1 MTQHDGS
8 IPTSSASRAAFD
20 ELSRLHLDDESMQ
33 TVLQKV
39 AELAKRTIPNVDES
53 SVTMLQGDRAVTAV
67 YTGLLAYELDET
79 QYQRGEGPCM
89 DAATSGAAIEVTD
102 IRTETR
108 WPEYTAIAAQKGALS
123 SLSVP
128 VPVRQQVPAALNLY
142 SLRAHGFGAEAR
154 GLAGEFAAHAA
165 IAVSNM
171 YAFDTSRKT
180 ALQLQ
185 QAMASRAVIDQAKG
199 IIMAERRIDADQ
211 AFQVLAQASQ
221 RANRKLR
228 DIAQEIV
235 DAVHP

>member
-8 IPTSSASRAAFD
+8 IPTSSSRAAFD

-53 SVTMLQGDRAVTAV
+53 SVTMLVGERAVSPV

-79 QYQRGEGPCM
+79 QYQRGGGPCM
-89 DAATSGAAIEVTD
+89 DAATSGVAVEVTD

-108 WPEYTAIAAQKGALS
+108 WPEYTAVAVQKGALS

-128 VPVRQQVPAALNLY
+128 VPVRQQIPAALNLY
-142 SLRAHGFGAEAR
+142 SLQAHGFGAESR
-154 GLAGEFAAHAA
+154 ELAGEFAEHAA

-171 YAFDTSRKT
+171 YAYDTSRKT
-180 ALQLQ
+180 ATQLQ

-199 IIMAERRIDADQ
+199 IIMAERRVDADQ

-235 DAVHP
+235 DAVQS